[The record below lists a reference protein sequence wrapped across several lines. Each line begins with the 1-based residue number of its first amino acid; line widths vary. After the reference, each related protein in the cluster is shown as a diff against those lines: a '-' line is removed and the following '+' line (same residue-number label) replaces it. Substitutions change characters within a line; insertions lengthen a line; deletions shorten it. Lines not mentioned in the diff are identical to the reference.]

1 MILSASYLEELSYT
15 VFYAA
20 DCIQLSV
27 ALETEATSE
36 PLNIQQVIAYVLTSL
51 KMDKRSI

>member
-1 MILSASYLEELSYT
+1 MLLSASYLEELSYT

-36 PLNIQQVIAYVLTSL
+36 PLNIQQVIAYILTSL